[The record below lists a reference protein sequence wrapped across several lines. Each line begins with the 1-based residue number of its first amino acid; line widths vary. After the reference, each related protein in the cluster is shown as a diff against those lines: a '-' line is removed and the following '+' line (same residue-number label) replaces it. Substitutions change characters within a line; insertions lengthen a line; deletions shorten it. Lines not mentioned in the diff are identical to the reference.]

1 MFPVLFVV
9 IFSWSVVVSL
19 DFGILGDVGVLVH
32 VRLACLID
40 FSEGR
45 AELHGVFFEGLEYVS
60 DDPLFGLKADFLLG
74 GGVGDFAF
82 RGISFVWENWESRY
96 RDEVLFAYDS
106 EHYEMD

>member
-1 MFPVLFVV
+1 MV

-19 DFGILGDVGVLVH
+19 DSGILGDVGVLAH
-32 VRLACLID
+32 LRLACLID
-40 FSEGR
+40 FSEGRR

-74 GGVGDFAF
+74 DGVGDFAS

-96 RDEVLFAYDS
+96 RDEVLFAYDL